1 MDPFKNYQKYSNN
14 NNPAFLKF
22 SQEALSPA
30 LKAQA
35 SPHFDDL
42 SGEDI
47 LNNYLN
53 DKPNENSS
61 VPNDG
66 SGELFKLG
74 GHVNYGIDPKMQLF
88 STAFPNQ
95 TMDMPSPNLIP

>member
-1 MDPFKNYQKYSNN
+1 
-14 NNPAFLKF
+14 
-22 SQEALSPA
+22 
-30 LKAQA
+30 
-35 SPHFDDL
+35 
-42 SGEDI
+42 
-47 LNNYLN
+47 LN